1 MYTGMDPAQL
11 KPFAI
16 AAAVAAAVIV
26 LLLLATSR
34 SAFAG
39 GGQTGLVPILGVCAP
54 TRVFNDVGDIR
65 VNVDTT
71 DPAVAAWIEAEKYRR
86 DTATGFVKDD
96 TRVYAPGR
104 ILRREIVNEDT
115 AANCVVQKTTDIAN
129 VSRVSSTTALAA
141 ALDNSTR
148 MPARDKAE
156 ANRAV
161 FHQSN
166 GVRANTVRA
175 TARMPTSATQI
186 AASAEH
192 GGRLAE
198 ALHLGQLPEPTLT
211 AELAAHEARLRSEAS
226 THLAATVSRRDAVK
240 AAIKGAASEHIA
252 EAVEKPSP
260 PVSMNDAQTRR
271 ILRPSKAV
279 AVPGPSRLRETEGSE
294 RSFRTEH
301 CCGSRA

>member
-11 KPFAI
+11 KPFAV
-16 AAAVAAAVIV
+16 AAAVAAVVVV
-26 LLLLATSR
+26 LLLLATGR

-39 GGQTGLVPILGVCAP
+39 GAQASLVPTLGVCVP

-115 AANCVVQKTTDIAN
+115 AANCVVQKAADIAN
-129 VSRVSSTTALAA
+129 VSRVSSSTALAA

-148 MPARDKAE
+148 MPAADKAE
-156 ANRAV
+156 ANRAT

-175 TARMPTSATQI
+175 SARMPTSATQI
-186 AASAEH
+186 AASAEYS
-192 GGRLAE
+192 GRAAE

-211 AELAAHEARLRSEAS
+211 AELARHEARLRSEA
-226 THLAATVSRRDAVK
+226 TMHLAATVSHRDAVR
-240 AAIKGAASEHIA
+240 AAIKGAAGEHVA
-252 EAVEKPSP
+252 DAVEHGP
-260 PVSMNDAQTRR
+260 PVSMNDAPTRR
-271 ILRPSKAV
+271 ILRPKTVS
-279 AVPGPSRLRETEGSE
+279 VPGPSRLRETEGAE

>member
-1 MYTGMDPAQL
+1 METATL

-16 AAAVAAAVIV
+16 AAAAAAVAVV
-26 LLLLATSR
+26 LLLLATALSR

-39 GGQTGLVPILGVCAP
+39 GVQTGLVPTLGVCAP

-86 DTATGFVKDD
+86 DTATGFVKND

-104 ILRREIVNEDT
+104 VLRREIVNEDT
-115 AANCVVQKTTDIAN
+115 AANCVVKKATHIAN
-129 VSRVSSTTALAA
+129 VSHVSPNTALAA
-141 ALDNSTR
+141 SLDNSTR
-148 MPARDKAE
+148 MPARDKIE

-175 TARMPTSATQI
+175 APRMPSSATQTV
-186 AASAEH
+186 AAVQHAET
-192 GGRLAE
+192 
-198 ALHLGQLPEPTLT
+198 LHLGQLPEPTLT
-211 AELAAHEARLRSEAS
+211 AELSAHEARLRAEAE
-226 THLAATVSRRDAVK
+226 THLAGTVSHRFETK
-240 AAIKGAASEHIA
+240 AETGEKVAA
-252 EAVEKPSP
+252 AVEKAA
-260 PVSMNDAQTRR
+260 PVSMNDAPTRR
-271 ILRPSKAV
+271 ILRPKAL
-279 AVPGPSRLRETEGSE
+279 AVPGPSRLRETEGTE